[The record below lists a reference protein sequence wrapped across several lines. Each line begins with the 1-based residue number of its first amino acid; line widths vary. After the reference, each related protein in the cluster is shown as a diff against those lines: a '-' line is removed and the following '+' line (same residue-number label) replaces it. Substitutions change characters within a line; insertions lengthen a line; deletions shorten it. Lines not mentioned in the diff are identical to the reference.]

1 MRNTHTTTQ
10 TTHAKCVTCRKW
22 FPISKELN
30 ELIED
35 GIISPVDINLCQECA
50 EIAHDE
56 AEENNELYM
65 FFNHLE
71 N

>member
-1 MRNTHTTTQ
+1 MKTHTTIER
-10 TTHAKCVTCRKW
+10 TTHAKCVACRKW

-50 EIAHDE
+50 EIAQEE
-56 AEENNELYM
+56 AEYNNELYM
-65 FFNHLE
+65 FFNHL
-71 N
+71 NN